1 MGTVTLSMTRLYLD
15 ANAIIDL
22 REKSGPRSR
31 LLRRIFLLACD
42 GKYELITSELTLA
55 EVLVHPIRFLVDERL
70 ENSNP
75 EMREWHDWYLA
86 NITVDKSFI
95 SSRPITHDIL
105 IRAALLRARHK
116 SLKLPDAL
124 HLATA
129 LECNATHFMT
139 RDGPLSSF
147 LLNDPLWLDDP
158 LFSFVSTE
166 VEPLQQ
172 FLSTI
177 K

>member
-1 MGTVTLSMTRLYLD
+1 MMRLYLD

-22 REKSGPRSR
+22 REKSGQRSQ
-31 LLRRIFLLACD
+31 LLRKVFLLACA
-42 GKYELITSELTLA
+42 GKYELVTSELTLA
-55 EVLVHPIRFLVDERL
+55 EVLVRPISFLVDRDL
-70 ENSNP
+70 EKNHP

-86 NITVDKSFI
+86 NITVDESFI

-116 SLKLPDAL
+116 SLKLPDAI

-129 LECNATHFMT
+129 MECDATHFVT
-139 RDGPLSSF
+139 RNGPLSSVF
-147 LLNDPLWLDDP
+147 LNDPLWHDKP
-158 LFSFVSTE
+158 LFTFISAE

-172 FLSTI
+172 FLLSLEP
-177 K
+177 